1 MRTWFIVSLILHAAM
16 GWFLY
21 GKLIPPPKV
30 PLDTTLTLNL
40 VQLAPLPKPQQIE
53 APKQEAPEPAEP
65 EAPKQ
70 EAPRPPKPEVPK
82 PEPPQ
87 KVEAPKP
94 KPKEPEPPKPKE
106 PVTRKT
112 ASPLDQLL
120 AKVKEQRDK
129 REREEEKAKPTPTPR
144 SLAQSVPTVKP
155 LNLPSPRVAQSDTPR
170 KTDQSQGPVAIDIPE
185 GMLQYNYY
193 FSAIGNTLRRNWT
206 VPQLPRVDQYL
217 AVVELTILR
226 DGRVLRFGFI
236 QRSGNRLFDQSVEE
250 AIQISKFPPFA
261 ADYRGN
267 SMTVTV
273 RFRPES
279 A

>member
-1 MRTWFIVSLILHAAM
+1 MKTWLIVSLIFHAVA
-16 GWFLY
+16 GWLLY
-21 GKLIPPPKV
+21 DRLALPPKV
-30 PLDTTLTLNL
+30 PLDTSLTINL
-40 VQLAPLPKPQQIE
+40 VQLAPLAKPQQVE
-53 APKQEAPEPAEP
+53 APKEEAAQPPQPEPQKEEAPPPPEP
-65 EAPKQ
+65 EAPK
-70 EAPRPPKPEVPK
+70 
-82 PEPPQ
+82 PEPPP

-94 KPKEPEPPKPKE
+94 EPPKPRE

-112 ASPLDQLL
+112 ASPLDKLL
-120 AKVKEQRDK
+120 AKVKEQRNK
-129 REREEEKAKPTPTPR
+129 REQNEEKAKPTPTPR
-144 SLAQSVPTVKP
+144 SLAQSIPTVKP
-155 LNLPSPRVAQSDTPR
+155 LNLPTTQVAQNSNTRNDNRP
-170 KTDQSQGPVAIDIPE
+170 QGPVAIDIPE
-185 GMLQYNYY
+185 GMFQYNYY

-250 AIQISKFPPFA
+250 AIQVSKFPPFA
-261 ADYRGN
+261 ADYRES

-273 RFRPES
+273 RFRPEN

>member
-1 MRTWFIVSLILHAAM
+1 MRTWLIVSLILHAAA
-16 GWFLY
+16 GWLLY
-21 GKLIPPPKV
+21 NRLALPPKT
-30 PLDTTLTLNL
+30 PLDATLTLNL
-40 VQLAPLPKPQQIE
+40 VQLAPLPKPRQAE
-53 APKQEAPEPAEP
+53 APKQEAPQPAE
-65 EAPKQ
+65 
-70 EAPRPPKPEVPK
+70 PEVPK

-87 KVEAPKP
+87 KAEAPK
-94 KPKEPEPPKPKE
+94 PKPKE

-112 ASPLDQLL
+112 ASPLDKLL
-120 AKVKEQRDK
+120 AKVKEQRNK
-129 REREEEKAKPTPTPR
+129 REQNEKKEKPTPTPR

-155 LNLPSPRVAQSDTPR
+155 LNLPSTQVAQNRTSR
-170 KTDQSQGPVAIDIPE
+170 KDDRPQGPVAIDIPE

-236 QRSGNRLFDQSVEE
+236 QRSGNRLFDQSVEN
-250 AIQISKFPPFA
+250 AIQVSKFPPFA
-261 ADYRGN
+261 ADYRES

-273 RFRPES
+273 RFRPEN

>member
-1 MRTWFIVSLILHAAM
+1 MKTWLIVSLILHAAA
-16 GWFLY
+16 GWLLY
-21 GKLIPPPKV
+21 NRLALPPQV
-30 PLDTTLTLNL
+30 PRDTTLTLNL
-40 VQLAPLPKPQQIE
+40 VQLAPLPQPRQAE
-53 APKQEAPEPAEP
+53 APKQEAPQPAEP
-65 EAPKQ
+65 EI
-70 EAPRPPKPEVPK
+70 PK

-87 KVEAPKP
+87 KIEAPKP

-112 ASPLDQLL
+112 ASPLHTLL

-129 REREEEKAKPTPTPR
+129 REQDEKKEKPTPTPR
-144 SLAQSVPTVKP
+144 SLAQSVPTIKP
-155 LNLPSPRVAQSDTPR
+155 LDLSSTQVAQNKPSR
-170 KTDQSQGPVAIDIPE
+170 KDDRPQGPVAIDIPE

-206 VPQLPRVDQYL
+206 VPQLPRVDRYL

-236 QRSGNRLFDQSVEE
+236 QRSGNRLFDQSVEN
-250 AIQISKFPPFA
+250 AIQVSKFPPFA
-261 ADYRGN
+261 ADYRES